1 MFQTFVWNDSP
12 LLNGDPGSTAH
23 WTVSLPVRLEAW
35 LGLTE
40 CESGFGPLLFLQSSL
55 LLSSLRARV
64 TVADRT
70 DTRGRP
76 VTVEIPLVSPAQRV
90 TPPRQMVRA
99 SRPHPELKLLVRDD
113 AGEALTD
120 QATLGVCLNGWREI
134 DAVFPAEADI
144 TLQVGQRAN
153 GRSASSLVARGEL
166 TFARG
171 CSLRL
176 EFAFPDRASA
186 SGMDVPIAPT
196 GRAVSL
202 PERTTRVTW
211 TGDPYLSVSLVDD
224 SGIPLGEERLLAPG
238 LVS

>member
-1 MFQTFVWNDSP
+1 MFQTLVWDDSP
-12 LLNGDPGSTAH
+12 LHGDPSNTAH
-23 WTVSLPVRLEAW
+23 WTVPLPVRLEAW

-64 TVADRT
+64 TVADGG
-70 DTRGRP
+70 GRP
-76 VTVEIPLVSPAQRV
+76 AAVEIPLVSPAQRV

-120 QATLGVCLNGWREI
+120 QAVLGACLNGWREI
-134 DAVFPAEADI
+134 DAVFPADADI
-144 TLQVGQRAN
+144 ALQVGRRAN
-153 GRSASSLVARGEL
+153 GHSASMLVARGEL

-176 EFAFPDRASA
+176 EFAFADRAPASA
-186 SGMDVPIAPT
+186 MDVPIAPA
-196 GRAVSL
+196 GRSLTL
-202 PERTTRVTW
+202 PERSARVSW
-211 TGDPYLSVSLVDD
+211 TGDPSLSVSLVDD
-224 SGIPLGEERLLAPG
+224 SGVPLGEERFLGRG